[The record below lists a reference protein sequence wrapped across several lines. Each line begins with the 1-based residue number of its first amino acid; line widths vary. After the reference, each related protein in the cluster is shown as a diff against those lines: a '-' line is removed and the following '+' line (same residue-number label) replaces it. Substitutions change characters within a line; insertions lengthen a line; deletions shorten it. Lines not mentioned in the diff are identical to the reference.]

1 MKYGN
6 QFSVAKSFY
15 DWCVENNRMDLND
28 RFDEDRNGC
37 TTKDVGYKSNLKWW
51 FKCPRGLHDGDQ
63 YVMYFVTNNPKRELL
78 CRKCHSVAQIVIDKF
93 GQDYLERHWHKDN
106 TISPWDISA
115 GSGLIYVIIQCDKK
129 DYHVYKQVASSFT
142 DGVGCPYCINRK
154 VHPNDSLAVVHP
166 EVIERWSDKN
176 KKSPWEYA
184 PYSESKVWFKCP
196 NGVHDDYLQQ
206 INNAVMYGFT
216 CRKCETERWGMEH
229 RGENNH
235 SWRGGVTA
243 EQKLLR
249 KRFEYANWRTAVYE
263 RDNYTCQ
270 CCGARGGKLNAHH
283 INQFADY
290 PKFRYDVSNGI
301 TLCVK
306 CHDSIENGSF
316 HNIYGTHN
324 TTSKQLREYIL
335 NKSNKDIFET
345 NPNLL
350 YNINNPTLTCA
361 S

>member
-15 DWCVENNRMDLND
+15 DWCVENNRMDLNE
-28 RFDEDRNGC
+28 RFDEERNEC
-37 TTKDVGYKSNLKWW
+37 SSKEVSYKSNKKWW
-51 FKCPRGLHDGDQ
+51 FKCPRGIHESEQ
-63 YVMYFVTNNPKRELL
+63 HSMNVVTRSSDVKLTCNRCN
-78 CRKCHSVAQIVIDKF
+78 SIAQVVIDKF
-93 GQDYLERHWHKDN
+93 GDEYLWEHWHESN
-106 TISPWDISA
+106 TMSPWDVAYGHSRLKI
-115 GSGLIYVIIQCDKK
+115 IIQCTGKS
-129 DYHVYKQVASSFT
+129 YHVYEQTPQSFGR
-142 DGVGCPYCINRK
+142 GVGCPYCNGKK
-154 VHPNDSLAVVHP
+154 VHPNDSLAILKP
-166 EVIERWSDKN
+166 DIFNIWSDKN
-176 KKSPWEYA
+176 EKSLYEYMLQ
-184 PYSESKVWFKCP
+184 SNKKVWFKCKD
-196 NGVHDDYLQQ
+196 GKHKDYIRTL
-206 INNAVMYGFT
+206 NNAFQYDY
-216 CRKCETERWGMEH
+216 KCPCCVKDEASDRMRGSNNHFWKGGIN
-229 RGENNH
+229 GEND
-235 SWRGGVTA
+235 T
-243 EQKLLR
+243 LR
-249 KRFEYANWRTAVYE
+249 HRREYKNWRTAVYE

-290 PKFRYDVSNGI
+290 PEFRYDVSNGI
-301 TLCVK
+301 TLCVN